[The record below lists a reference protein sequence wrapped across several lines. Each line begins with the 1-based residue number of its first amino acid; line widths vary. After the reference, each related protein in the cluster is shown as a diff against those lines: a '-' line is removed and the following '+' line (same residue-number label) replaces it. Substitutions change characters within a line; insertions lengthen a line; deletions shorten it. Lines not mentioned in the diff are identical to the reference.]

1 MKHVSLI
8 TALCLYSTASFA
20 QSSRADLCAEL
31 INFVNKQEQ
40 QSSSQPPK
48 EAATA
53 VQAPSKTDRPQ
64 PGGSDQPQQSSGI
77 SGPVTHGGP
86 GAAGPQAGAQESTQS
101 GAPNPKADSKPPP
114 PKDVQQPQSGHA
126 SAEAMQAAKLAGE
139 QKDALVCRKSVQDL
153 RRAGLDMPLDLLA
166 LGAMDPKL
174 LSSDVQ
180 QK

>member
-1 MKHVSLI
+1 MRQVSLI
-8 TALCLYSTASFA
+8 AIFCLCSSSAFA

-31 INFVNKQEQ
+31 AAFVTMQET

-53 VQAPSKTDRPQ
+53 VQAPSKTERPQ
-64 PGGSDQPQQSSGI
+64 AGGSDQPQQSSGI

-86 GAAGPQAGAQESTQS
+86 GAAGPQAGAQESAPS
-101 GAPNPKADSKPPP
+101 GAPNPKAQASPPP
-114 PKDVQQPQSGHA
+114 PKDVPQPQPAQA
-126 SAEAMQAAKLAGE
+126 SADGMQAAKQASE
-139 QKDALVCRKSVQDL
+139 QKDPVACRKAVQDL
-153 RRAGLDMPLDLLA
+153 RRTGLDMPLDLLA

-174 LSSDVQ
+174 LSPQAQ

>member
-1 MKHVSLI
+1 MRPIPILAV
-8 TALCLYSTASFA
+8 LCLCSSPAFA
-20 QSSRADLCAEL
+20 QSSRAELCAEL
-31 INFVNKQEQ
+31 SGFLSKQQ

-64 PGGSDQPQQSSGI
+64 AGGSDQPQQSSGI

-101 GAPNPKADSKPPP
+101 GAANPKADATPPP
-114 PKDVQQPQSGHA
+114 PKDVQQPTPAKGSD
-126 SAEAMQAAKLAGE
+126 EALQNAQRAAE
-139 QKDALVCRKSVQDL
+139 QKDALACRQATQDL
-153 RRAGLDMPLDLLA
+153 RRAGLDMPADLLA
-166 LGAMDPKL
+166 LGALDPKL
-174 LSSDVQ
+174 LSPQAQ